1 MEPKSLQVCN
11 KRVFFVYVIAAGST
25 VTTAF
30 LRCCQP
36 KMSGLCPVL
45 REGLK
50 PSCKD
55 EPGVWDR

>member
-1 MEPKSLQVCN
+1 MKEGD
-11 KRVFFVYVIAAGST
+11 FVYVTVAGST

-36 KMSGLCPVL
+36 KISGLFPVL
-45 REGLK
+45 RQGLK

-55 EPGVWDR
+55 ETDVWGR